1 MRAQA
6 RTSADLA
13 ARTSLA
19 FLQEYLRDC
28 HPRDFAVRLWDGS
41 TWGPEPGQPAL
52 FTLVLNHPGALRRMF
67 FPPTE
72 LALGE
77 AFIYGDFDVEGE
89 IESVFRL
96 GDYIL
101 GRRIGIPERIRLARG
116 LFTLP
121 QSSAPRVGRQA
132 AELSGSQHSVARD
145 RAAVTYHYD
154 VSNDFYSLFLD
165 RQMVYSCAYF
175 ASSDEDLDS
184 AQARKL
190 DYICRKLRLRPGQRL
205 LDIGCGWG
213 GLVMHAVQHYGV
225 EALGI
230 TLSRPQAELANARIA
245 EAGLADRCRVEVQ
258 DYREVPLV
266 ASYDRLVSIGMFEH
280 VGQARLDE
288 YLGRARHLLKPGG
301 VFLVHGIASNMHTPP
316 LKGPDFGA
324 RYVFPDGELLPIST
338 TLAAAERCGFEVRD
352 VESLREHYMHTLRRW
367 VSRLEGNRDAAVAA
381 TDEVTYRVWRLGLWG
396 WAHFF
401 RVGRLNIYQALLA
414 KPMASG
420 ESGVPLTRAD
430 WYA

>member
-1 MRAQA
+1 
-6 RTSADLA
+6 
-13 ARTSLA
+13 
-19 FLQEYLRDC
+19 
-28 HPRDFAVRLWDGS
+28 
-41 TWGPEPGQPAL
+41 
-52 FTLVLNHPGALRRMF
+52 MF

-132 AELSGSQHSVARD
+132 AELSGRQHSVARD

-213 GLVMHAVQHYGV
+213 GLVMHAVQHYGI

-301 VFLVHGIASNMHTPP
+301 LFLVHGIASNMHTPP